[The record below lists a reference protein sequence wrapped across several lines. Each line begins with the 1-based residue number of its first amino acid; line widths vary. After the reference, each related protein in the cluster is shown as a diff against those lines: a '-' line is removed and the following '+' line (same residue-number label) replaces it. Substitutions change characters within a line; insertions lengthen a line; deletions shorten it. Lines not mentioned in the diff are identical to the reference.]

1 VQIAQGSQQRIDA
14 THAQHVVGISKQD
27 HIHLQMQPNGKINKL
42 EKNAIALKKLGIG
55 KKNMFTNKLKKM
67 KPIVK
72 KPKSKLENKCC
83 NSNKTKVQ
91 ELESTS
97 KNKIATILK
106 KPRTKI
112 HL

>member
-1 VQIAQGSQQRIDA
+1 MQIAQGSQQRIDA
-14 THAQHVVGISKQD
+14 THAQHVGISKQD

-42 EKNAIALKKLGIG
+42 EKNAIALKKTEIG
-55 KKNMFTNKLKKM
+55 KKKK
-67 KPIVK
+67 KKKTCLIVK

-97 KNKIATILK
+97 RK
-106 KPRTKI
+106 K
-112 HL
+112 LQQF